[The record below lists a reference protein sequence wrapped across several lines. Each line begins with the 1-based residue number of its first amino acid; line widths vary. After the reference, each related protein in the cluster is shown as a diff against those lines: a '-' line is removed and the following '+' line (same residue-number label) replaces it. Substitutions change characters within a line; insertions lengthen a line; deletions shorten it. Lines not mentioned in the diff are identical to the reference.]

1 MLLRVDVHVHVIV
14 IFLPQSDALSQ
25 ILRELHELK
34 RSYSALA
41 GSLLVVRRNQE
52 DIKTRLMEIGISV
65 GIAPHIM
72 SS

>member
-1 MLLRVDVHVHVIV
+1 MLLRVDVQVHVIV
-14 IFLPQSDALSQ
+14 IFLPQSDAFSQ

-65 GIAPHIM
+65 
-72 SS
+72 